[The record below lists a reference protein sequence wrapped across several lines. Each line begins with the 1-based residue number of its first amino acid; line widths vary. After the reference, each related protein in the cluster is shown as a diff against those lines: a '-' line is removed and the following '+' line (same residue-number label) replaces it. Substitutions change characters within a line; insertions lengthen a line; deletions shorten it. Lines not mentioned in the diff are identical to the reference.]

1 MQEAIHQP
9 YSYSAKRTLAPAISR
24 SDVLVGVVLIVTMLV
39 GGYFRFMANNWD
51 DFVRFHPDE
60 RFLSGVVSKM
70 NGSLIFT
77 GDDPAAQMIACQE
90 ANPGTMGRGGWF
102 DTACSPWNP
111 HNIGEGMYVY
121 GTLPSFLVRWTSD
134 LAAVTTGNPSWG
146 GYNGVQLVGR
156 GLSAAAETGIILI
169 VFLMGLQ
176 LHNKWVGLLAAILY
190 AGTVFSIQQAHFWT
204 ADAMT
209 NFFCALA
216 IYCAIRIQ
224 TEGRLTDYLAAGL
237 FAGMAVAGRVNTA
250 PIVIII
256 FAAAVLRG
264 LPAFDGRQGGWERSR
279 VFRDAAFGLIGAAVM
294 TFLVFRV
301 FNPYAFTGPNIL
313 GILPNERWLADVSQA
328 SYLVSGRAES
338 PPNWQWVGRAS
349 WLFPLSNMSLW
360 GMGILLALA
369 GWGGWLWSLWRL
381 IRGRAGGMQ
390 NLIPVIWVLGMF
402 LWMGNLWVMS
412 MRYYLPLYPLLALL
426 AAWALVDLVQRASR
440 AALVWRSA
448 LAWGVL
454 VGVSAF
460 TVLWAL
466 MFTNIYRNMFA
477 PAEASHWIIENIPG
491 DFAMRIEGAAPGTPL
506 INMGVINRFGGGDDF
521 PLIEQASRYETGQP
535 FEMRF
540 TAPGSGTIRSI
551 HAPRLGDP
559 FDDTDTE
566 SLQIT
571 IRPPNSNVVLAE
583 GVLTADLVR
592 QSSILGE
599 AYDIPLSPALDVQ
612 AGETYVFRIEV
623 MEGGPITSA
632 GPIFTWEGDW
642 DEPVPPKVCRLPDGM
657 TLADNP
663 PAGLSQEATCN
674 GIDLWSTYLNGYK
687 LQVVWEEETYKFD
700 HMVEVLDNTEY
711 LIIGTN
717 RRYDSQNRIPY
728 RWPMTNRYYAALFD
742 GSLGFERV
750 ETFHH
755 SFEFGPFSV
764 SDQHLPY
771 YQSPEWLNEFE
782 AEEAFHVYDHPAVM
796 IFRKTESY
804 TPENTRAILGSAPLA
819 KVESVPAS
827 RACSNLPL
835 DSETNFFCSTQMA
848 GVAPLYSLPAD
859 PIPTA
864 LQFPPE
870 VRRTQYE
877 NGTWSER
884 FDSASVINTNQAVSV
899 GAWWLTIV
907 VIGLAAWPIL
917 FVAFPA
923 LADRGY
929 GLAKFGGL
937 VLIAWVP
944 WVLSTARLPV
954 WSQGGILAA
963 VMGMAVISLWLGWRN
978 RAELGAYIR
987 ANAARLFWIEVLTW
1001 ALFAGYLAIR
1011 LSNPDLWHNVYGGE
1025 KPMDFAYFNGVLRS
1039 TVFPPVDPWYAGGYI
1054 NYYYYGYV
1062 TVGAPVLLLKMV
1074 PAIAYNLII
1083 PTIFAVIGVGAFSV
1097 AFNVVSA
1104 FWERAAARPADEGG
1118 EPARPL
1124 VRLGNPWVAG
1134 IAALLLTGVFGN
1146 LDTPRVFLSEA
1157 LLPAGY
1163 FNNPTGLQQHLMVE
1177 YSIQNN
1183 GAAPEGEALTR
1194 LAEQASAEAQS
1205 PFFSAWR
1212 GFRRMLA
1219 GEPLPISPGR
1229 WYWAPT
1235 RVLSEPTGG
1244 TPEYDSAIA
1253 EFPFFTFVYGD
1264 LHAHMI
1270 AMPMFIAVLGFV
1282 LHEVLAAG
1290 MGNRTRLSVFLAI
1303 CFGALMVGLLRP
1315 TNTWDWPTAAALS
1328 VLGLG
1333 FAWWIGYQR
1342 RFTRNALLALIVRVG
1357 GFVALHWLVALPYLS
1372 WFATAYSSARIMNEV
1387 RTQMWMYL
1395 TVHGLFLFLL
1405 TSLLVWETGR
1415 WLRTVYVRSLRG
1427 AAFMVVTWVF
1437 IVIGLLLLTVVL
1449 AFFGIPA
1456 LDGGPLPL
1464 VRAVPTAI
1472 ISLPLL
1478 VWIAVLFFRT
1488 GQSREMQ
1495 YVLALAGV
1503 AVALTL
1509 FVELVVLVGDIG
1521 RQNTVFKFYIQ
1532 AWLIFGVVGGVA
1544 AAWLLRAASQWNVA
1558 VQSVWYAL
1566 GIVLVF
1572 AAGMFPFTS
1581 SQGRAQDRMAPET
1594 PLTLDGMAYM
1604 QGAMRLEGDRY
1615 IRDMN
1620 SDLTYFPLVDD
1631 YHLIRWMQENITG
1644 TPIIMEGRGSGEY
1657 SWQSR
1662 IAIYTGLPSV
1672 VGWRFHQTQ
1681 QRTFDP
1687 QSRFVDLRV
1696 ANVNGFYSTLDIPT
1710 AWAILQRYDVSYVV
1724 VGNLERAYY
1733 MPEALAKFDQMVAQ
1747 GLLTVV
1753 YEQGTTK
1760 LYAVQRDARFG
1771 LNEVA
1776 AGGI

>member
-1 MQEAIHQP
+1 MQEVIRQP
-9 YSYSAKRTLAPAISR
+9 IPRPASRAVAPVIPR
-24 SDVLVGVVLIVTMLV
+24 STVLVGVVLVITMLI

-77 GDDPAAQMIACQE
+77 GDDPAGQMIACQQ
-90 ANPGTMGRGGWF
+90 AYPDTGGRGSWF

-134 LAAVTTGNPSWG
+134 LVIDITGEGSWG
-146 GYNGVQLVGR
+146 GYNGVHLVGR
-156 GLSAAAETGIILI
+156 ALSAAAESGIILI

-176 LHNKWVGLLAAILY
+176 LHNKWVGLLAALLY

-209 NFFCALA
+209 NLFCAVA
-216 IYCAIRIQ
+216 IYGAIRIQ
-224 TEGRLTDYLAAGL
+224 TEGKLTDYLVAGA
-237 FAGMAVAGRVNTA
+237 FAGMAVASRINTV
-250 PIVIII
+250 PIVGII
-256 FAAAVLRG
+256 FLATVIRA
-264 LPAFDGRQGGWERSR
+264 LPLLDTRQSGAERSR
-279 VFRDAAFGLIGAAVM
+279 IFTNAAFGLIGAAVM
-294 TFLVFRV
+294 TFLAFRL
-301 FNPYAFTGPNIL
+301 FNPYAFMGPSIL
-313 GILPNERWLADVSQA
+313 GILPNERWLADMSQA
-328 SYLVSGRAES
+328 SYLVSGKAES
-338 PPNWQWVGRAS
+338 PPNWQWVGRTS
-349 WLFPLSNMSLW
+349 WLFPFVNMSLY
-360 GMGILLALA
+360 GMGLLLAVA
-369 GWGGWLWSLWRL
+369 GWGGWLWSLWRV
-381 IRGRAGGMQ
+381 IRGRAGAVL
-390 NLIPVIWVLGMF
+390 NLIPVVWILGMF

-412 MRYYLPLYPLLALL
+412 MRYYLPLYPILALL
-426 AAWALVDLVQRASR
+426 AAWALVELVQRAGRSTR
-440 AALVWRSA
+440 VWRSA
-448 LAWGVL
+448 VAWGAL
-454 VGVSAF
+454 IGVSLF

-466 MFTNIYRNMFA
+466 MFTNIYRNLFA
-477 PAEASHWIIENIPG
+477 PAEASHWIIENVPG
-491 DFAMRIEGAAPGTPL
+491 DFAMSIEGAEPGTPL
-506 INMGVINRFGGGDDF
+506 INIGVINRFGGGDDT
-521 PLIEQASRYETGQP
+521 PLLEQASRYETGQP

-540 TAPGSGTIRSI
+540 QPDGTGTVTTV
-551 HAPRLGDP
+551 HAPHLGDP
-559 FDDTDTE
+559 FDDPGTE
-566 SLQIT
+566 TLQIS
-571 IRPPNSNVVLAE
+571 IRLPDSAE
-583 GVLTADLVR
+583 ILSSGVLTADLVR
-592 QSSILGE
+592 QTTTLGE
-599 AYDIPLSPALDVQ
+599 AYDIPLEPPLQVQ
-612 AGETYVFRIEV
+612 SGQDYIFRVEV
-623 MEGGPITSA
+623 TNGGPVVSA

-642 DEPVPPKVCRLPDGM
+642 DEPVPAKVCQLPEGI
-657 TLADNP
+657 TLADQP
-663 PAGLSQEATCN
+663 PAGLSREASCN

-687 LQVVWEEETYKFD
+687 LQVVWEEDQNKLD
-700 HMVEVLDNTEY
+700 HMLTVLDNTEY

-717 RRYDSQNRIPY
+717 RRYDSNSRIPY

-742 GSLGFERV
+742 GSLGFELV
-750 ETFHH
+750 ENIHH
-755 SFEFGPFSV
+755 SFAFGPFRV
-764 SDQHLPY
+764 SDQHLPFY
-771 YQSPEWLNEFE
+771 NSPAWLNEFE

-796 IFRKTESY
+796 IFRKTEAY
-804 TPENTRAILGSAPLA
+804 TPENTRAILNSVPLN
-819 KVESVPAS
+819 KVETVPAS
-827 RACSNLPL
+827 RACANLPL

-848 GVAPLYSLPAD
+848 GVAPIYSLPAD

-870 VRRTQYE
+870 MRQTQYE

-884 FDSASVINTNQAVSV
+884 FDSQSVVNTNQAFSV
-899 GAWWLTIV
+899 GAWWLTMV

-917 FVAFPA
+917 FTAFPA

-929 GLAKFGGL
+929 GLAKLGGL
-937 VLIAWVP
+937 VFIAWVP
-944 WVLSTARLPV
+944 YVLASARLPA
-954 WSQGGILAA
+954 WSQ
-963 VMGMAVISLWLGWRN
+963 LGV
-978 RAELGAYIR
+978 LGALIAMALISGWLAWRQRSALWEYLK
-987 ANAARLFWIEVLTW
+987 ANAVKLFWIELLTW
-1001 ALFAGYLAIR
+1001 LLFAFYLAIR
-1011 LSNPDLWHNVYGGE
+1011 LTNPDLWHNVYGGE

-1054 NYYYYGYV
+1054 NYYFYGYV

-1074 PAIAYNLII
+1074 PSIAYNLII
-1083 PTIFAVIGVGAFSV
+1083 PTIFAVIGVGTFSV
-1097 AFNVVSA
+1097 AFNLVSA
-1104 FWERAAARPADEGG
+1104 LRDRTARSVQDEPSKPA
-1118 EPARPL
+1118 P
-1124 VRLGNPWVAG
+1124 RLGNPWVAG

-1163 FNNPTGLQQHLMVE
+1163 FNNPTGLQTYLTTE
-1177 YSIQNN
+1177 YSAQNN
-1183 GAAPEGEALTR
+1183 GAVPEGETLTR
-1194 LAEQASAEAQS
+1194 LAEQAASESQS
-1205 PFFSAWR
+1205 PFLSAWR
-1212 GFRRMLA
+1212 GLTRMLR

-1282 LHEVLAAG
+1282 LHEIMAAG
-1290 MGNRTRLSVFLAI
+1290 LKDRTRLSVFLAI
-1303 CFGALMVGLLRP
+1303 FFGALMVGLLRP
-1315 TNTWDWPTAAALS
+1315 TNTWDWPTSAALS

-1333 FAWWIGYQR
+1333 FAWWIGHQR
-1342 RFTRNALLALIVRVG
+1342 RFTRRALLELAGRVG
-1357 GFVALHWLVALPYLS
+1357 GFIALHWLVALPYLT

-1405 TSLLVWETGR
+1405 TSLLVWDTGR

-1427 AAFMVVTWVF
+1427 AAVRVIAWFCIVV
-1437 IVIGLLLLTVVL
+1437 GLLLLTIVL

-1478 VWIAVLFFRT
+1478 VWIGVLFFRT
-1488 GQSREMQ
+1488 DQSREMQ

-1509 FVELVVLVGDIG
+1509 FVEMVVLVGDIG

-1532 AWLIFGVVGGVA
+1532 AWLMFGVVGGVA
-1544 AAWLLRAASQWNVA
+1544 VAWLLRGSGRWPVA

-1566 GIVLVF
+1566 VMVLVF
-1572 AAGMFPFTS
+1572 SAALFPLMAS
-1581 SQGRAQDRMAPET
+1581 RGRSQDRMTPET

-1620 SDLTYFPLVDD
+1620 NDLTYFPLVDD
-1631 YHLIRWMQENITG
+1631 YNLIRWMQENIMG
-1644 TPIIMEGRGSGEY
+1644 TPVIMEGRGTGEY
-1657 SWQSR
+1657 TWQSR

-1687 QSRFVDLRV
+1687 QPRYVDLRV

-1710 AWAILQRYDVSYVV
+1710 AWNILQRYDVSYIV

-1733 MPEALAKFDQMVAQ
+1733 LPESLAKFDLMVEQ
-1747 GLLTVV
+1747 GLLKIV

-1760 LYAVQRDARFG
+1760 LYEVQRDALFG

-1776 AGGI
+1776 PGGI

>member
-1 MQEAIHQP
+1 MQEVIRQP
-9 YSYSAKRTLAPAISR
+9 MSRPAPRTSAPVIAH
-24 SDVLVGVVLIVTMLV
+24 SDVLVGVLLVLTMLV

-60 RFLSGVVSKM
+60 RFLSGVVSKL
-70 NGSLIFT
+70 NGPLIFT
-77 GDDPAAQMIACQE
+77 GDDVAGQMVACQQKYPE
-90 ANPGTMGRGGWF
+90 TAGRGGWF

-134 LAAVTTGNPSWG
+134 LLIDATGQGSWG
-146 GYNGVQLVGR
+146 GYNGVHLVGR
-156 GLSAAAETGIILI
+156 GLSAAAESGIILL

-176 LHNKWVGLLAAILY
+176 LHNKWVGLLAALLY
-190 AGTVFSIQQAHFWT
+190 AMTVFSIQQAHFWT

-209 NFFCALA
+209 NLFCAAA
-216 IYCAIRIQ
+216 IYCTVRVQ
-224 TEGRLTDYLAAGL
+224 TEGKLTDYLAAGL
-237 FAGMAVAGRVNTA
+237 FAGMAFASRINVAPV
-250 PIVIII
+250 VFLI
-256 FAAAVLRG
+256 FGAAVIRA
-264 LPAFDGRQGGWERSR
+264 LPLLDTRQSGAERSR
-279 VFRDAAFGLIGAAVM
+279 IFTGAAFGLVGAGVM
-294 TFLVFRV
+294 AFLAFRV
-301 FNPYAFTGPNIL
+301 FNPYAFTGPSIL
-313 GILPNERWLADVSQA
+313 GIVPNPRWLADVSQA
-328 SYLVSGRAES
+328 SYLVSGNAES
-338 PPNWQWVGRAS
+338 PPNWQWVGRTS
-349 WLFPLSNMSLW
+349 WLFPFVNISLY
-360 GMGILLALA
+360 GMGLLLALT
-369 GWGGWLWSLWRL
+369 GWGGWLWSLWRV
-381 IRGRAGGMQ
+381 IRGRAGGVQ
-390 NLIPVIWVLGMF
+390 NIIPVIWILGMF
-402 LWMGNLWVMS
+402 LWTGNLWVMS

-426 AAWALVDLVQRASR
+426 AAWALVDLVQRAHRSAR
-440 AALVWRSA
+440 VWRSA
-448 LAWGVL
+448 LAWGAL
-454 VGVSAF
+454 VSVSVF
-460 TVLWAL
+460 SVLWAL
-466 MFTNIYRNMFA
+466 MFTNIYRNLFA
-477 PAEASHWIIENIPG
+477 PAEASHWIVENVPG
-491 DFAMRIEGAAPGTPL
+491 DFAMRIEGVEAGTPL
-506 INMGVINRFGGGDDF
+506 INIGVFNTPFVGEPP
-521 PLIEQASRYETGQP
+521 PLIDQASRYQAGQP
-535 FEMRF
+535 YDMRF
-540 TAPGSGTIRSI
+540 EAKGNGTVTAV
-551 HAPRLGDP
+551 HAPHLGDP
-559 FDDTDTE
+559 FDDAGTE
-566 SLQIT
+566 SLRIS
-571 IRPPNSNVVLAE
+571 IRVPDSDVVLAE
-583 GVLTADLVR
+583 GVLTANLVR
-592 QSSILGE
+592 QTSTLGE
-599 AYDIPLSPALDVQ
+599 SYDIPLEPALEVE
-612 AGETYVFRIEV
+612 AGREYIFRIEV
-623 MEGGPITSA
+623 VDGGPITSA
-632 GPIFTWEGDW
+632 GAIFTWEGQW
-642 DEPVPPKVCRLPDGM
+642 DEVVPPTICTLPEVV

-663 PAGLSQEATCN
+663 PAGLSTEATCN
-674 GIDLWSTYLNGYK
+674 GVALWSTYLNGYG
-687 LQVVWEEETYKFD
+687 LDVVWEEEPYKFD

-717 RRYDSQNRIPY
+717 RRYDTNSRMPY

-755 SFEFGPFSV
+755 SFEFGPFNV

-796 IFRKTESY
+796 IFRKTDGYS
-804 TPENTRAILGSAPLA
+804 PENTHAILGSTPLA
-819 KVESVPAS
+819 KVEAVPAM

-835 DSETNFFCSTQMA
+835 DSETNFYCTTELA

-870 VRRTQYE
+870 MRQTQYE

-884 FDSASVINTNQAVSV
+884 FDRTSVINSNQTVSV
-899 GAWWLTIV
+899 IAWWLTMV

-917 FVAFPA
+917 FTAFPA

-929 GLAKFGGL
+929 GFAKFGGL
-937 VLIAWVP
+937 VIVAWVP
-944 WVLSTARLPV
+944 WVLAGARLPV
-954 WSQGGILAA
+954 WSQAGILGALVAMALVSGWLAWRQRAA
-963 VMGMAVISLWLGWRN
+963 
-978 RAELGAYIR
+978 LGAYIR
-987 ANAARLFWIEVLTW
+987 ANAAKLFWIELLTW
-1001 ALFAGYLAIR
+1001 LLFAAYLAIR
-1011 LSNPDLWHNVYGGE
+1011 LTNPDIWHNVYGGE

-1083 PTIFAVIGVGAFSV
+1083 PTIFAVIGVGVFSV
-1097 AFNVVSA
+1097 AFNIVSA
-1104 FWERAAARPADEGG
+1104 MRDRAAARTETDQA
-1118 EPARPL
+1118 ARPAP
-1124 VRLGNPWVAG
+1124 RLGNPWVAG
-1134 IAALLLTGVFGN
+1134 IAALLLVGVLGN

-1157 LLPAGY
+1157 LLPGGFY
-1163 FNNPTGLQQHLMVE
+1163 NNPSGLQAYLTTE
-1177 YSIQNN
+1177 YSTYNN
-1183 GAAPEGEALTR
+1183 GATPDADT
-1194 LAEQASAEAQS
+1194 LARITEQATNEAQS

-1212 GFRRMLA
+1212 GFQRMLR

-1282 LHEVLAAG
+1282 LHEVLVAG
-1290 MGNRTRLSVFLAI
+1290 MTNRTRLSVFLALF
-1303 CFGALMVGLLRP
+1303 FGALMVGLLRP
-1315 TNTWDWPTAAALS
+1315 TNTWDWPTSLALS
-1328 VLGLG
+1328 VLALG
-1333 FAWWIGYQR
+1333 FAWWIGHQR
-1342 RFTRNALLALIVRVG
+1342 RFTRAALLELIGRVG

-1415 WLRTVYVRSLRG
+1415 WLRTVYVRSMRG
-1427 AAFMVVTWVF
+1427 AAFTVFSWLFVVVGT
-1437 IVIGLLLLTVVL
+1437 LLLTVVL
-1449 AFFGIPA
+1449 TFFGIPGLA
-1456 LDGGPLPL
+1456 GGAPL

-1478 VWIAVLFFRT
+1478 LWIAILFFRT
-1488 GQSREMQ
+1488 DQSREMQ
-1495 YVLALAGV
+1495 VVLALAGV

-1509 FVELVVLVGDIG
+1509 FVEMVVLVGDIG

-1532 AWLIFGVVGGVA
+1532 AWLLFGVVGGVA
-1544 AAWLLRAASQWNVA
+1544 VAWLLRGSSRWNVA

-1572 AAGMFPFTS
+1572 AAVLFPLMA
-1581 SQGRAQDRMAPET
+1581 SQGRAQDRMTPDT

-1620 SDLTYFPLVDD
+1620 NDLTYFPLADD
-1631 YHLIRWMQENITG
+1631 YDLIRWMQENITG
-1644 TPIIMEGRGSGEY
+1644 TPVIMEGRGTGEY
-1657 SWQSR
+1657 TWQSR

-1687 QSRFVDLRV
+1687 QPRYVDLRV

-1710 AWAILQRYDVSYVV
+1710 AWRILQRYDVSYIV

-1733 MPEALAKFDQMVAQ
+1733 MPEALAKFDQMVDR
-1747 GLLTVV
+1747 GLLTLV

-1760 LYAVQRDARFG
+1760 LYEVQRDALFG

-1776 AGGI
+1776 RGGI